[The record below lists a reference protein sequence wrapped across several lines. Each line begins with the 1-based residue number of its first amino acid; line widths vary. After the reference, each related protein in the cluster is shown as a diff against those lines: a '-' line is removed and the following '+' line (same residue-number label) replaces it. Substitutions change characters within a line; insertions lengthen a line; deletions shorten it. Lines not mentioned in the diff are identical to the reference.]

1 MSIITL
7 PTRCTLAGGI
17 PSRFRLSLPSREGV
31 NSQSAIWSVRRRLI
45 SSGSCGRRNADRL
58 ELRQLLNSAGYYNT
72 TVAQY
77 LGYRASSIVGLPL
90 VVLRALHPRR
100 RRSASPGFAFT
111 IIAGAI
117 GWILPKSWVEQAAR
131 KRTERIDYEVPEL
144 VDLLVTTIEAG
155 IGFGSALQ
163 LSARRVR
170 DPLGSELRLTLGE
183 QSMGLTMT
191 EALSNMLER
200 TNRSASMRAFV
211 QSIVQGE
218 TMGVLAGAH
227 ASRPRGRHAQA
238 AQAGGGGAGAEGAD
252 QAPVPADVPDPAGD
266 AHRHPRSRGPG
277 DLARARRLAA
287 GLNDL
292 SVEVRGVPMDGRCRL
307 VPCPSRSLQRSLR
320 LPTGSWCG
328 FRRFSRAPRLV

>member
-1 MSIITL
+1 VTVLLLLLAVALIGIALTL
-7 PTRCTLAGGI
+7 TLRAALGSGSRKGEILAQVVSYGWGRASQPTK
-17 PSRFRLSLPSREGV
+17 REPGALES
-31 NSQSAIWSVRRRLI
+31 NEIATRIGTRLI
-45 SSGSCGRRNADRL
+45 DRL
-58 ELRQLLNSAGYYNT
+58 QTDQVRELRQLLNSAGYYNT

-77 LGYRASSIVGLPL
+77 LGYRALSIVGVPL
-90 VVLRALHPRR
+90 GVLLLFIV
-100 RRSASPGFAFT
+100 GGGVGVTGIAFT
-111 IIAGAI
+111 VIAGAI
-117 GWILPKSWVEQAAR
+117 GWVLPKSWVERAAR

-218 TMGVLAGAH
+218 TMGVSLGRTLRDLAVDM
-227 ASRPRGRHAQA
+227 RKRRRQA
-238 AQAGGGGAGAEGAD
+238 AEERAQKAPIKLLFPLTFLILPAMLIVILAPAVRAISHGLGG
-252 QAPVPADVPDPAGD
+252 
-266 AHRHPRSRGPG
+266 
-277 DLARARRLAA
+277 
-287 GLNDL
+287 
-292 SVEVRGVPMDGRCRL
+292 
-307 VPCPSRSLQRSLR
+307 
-320 LPTGSWCG
+320 
-328 FRRFSRAPRLV
+328 